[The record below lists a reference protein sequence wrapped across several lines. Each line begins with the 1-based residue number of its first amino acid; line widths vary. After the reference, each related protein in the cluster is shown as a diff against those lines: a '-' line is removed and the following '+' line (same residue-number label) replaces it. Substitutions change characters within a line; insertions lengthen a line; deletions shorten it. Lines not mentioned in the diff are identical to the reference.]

1 MWFIL
6 SILTAVFYAAQG
18 AWIKKTTKE
27 VDRFTT
33 TWAMFSFAIP
43 VLIIPLLITGIPDI
57 GPKFFWAAPGTLVLN
72 MVAFTLF
79 VTALKVSPLSLTYPF
94 LALTPIFLIGT
105 GYLFLGELP
114 DLSGLAGIILITAG
128 AYLINFKEISRGI
141 LAPIKEIKN
150 EKGSLLMLIVAF
162 IWSFA
167 GAMDKVAVE
176 ASSPFFFNVAF
187 NTGFLILY
195 LPFLKYK
202 TPEFTKEIKEHKGK
216 LFVLGLFG
224 ALMVICQMVALR
236 LTLVSYVIAIKRSG
250 MLITLIIGKLFFD
263 EKITTFNIGGTVL
276 MCLGLIL
283 IGI

>member
-1 MWFIL
+1 MWFVL
-6 SILTAVFYAAQG
+6 SLLTAVFYAAQG
-18 AWIKKTTKE
+18 AWSKKTTKK

-33 TWAMFSFAIP
+33 TWSMFSFALP
-43 VLIIPLLITGIPDI
+43 VLIIPLLITGIPQI
-57 GPKFFWAAPGTLVLN
+57 STNFFWAAPGSLILN
-72 MVAFTLF
+72 MVAYTLF
-79 VTALKVSPLSLTYPF
+79 VTALELSPLSLTYPF
-94 LALTPIFLIGT
+94 LSFTPIFLIGT

-114 DLSGLAGIILITAG
+114 DLKGLTGIILITGG

-150 EKGSLLMLIVAF
+150 EKGSLIMLIVAF

-176 ASSPFFFNVAF
+176 ASSPFFFIVVF
-187 NTGFLILY
+187 NTGFLIFY

-202 TPEFTKEIKEHKGK
+202 NPDFEKEVVKHKGK
-216 LFVLGLFG
+216 LFILGVFG
-224 ALMVICQMVALR
+224 AFMVISQMVALK

-250 MLITLIIGKLFFD
+250 MLFTLLIGKVFFD
-263 EKITTFNIGGTVL
+263 EKITTFNVVGTVL